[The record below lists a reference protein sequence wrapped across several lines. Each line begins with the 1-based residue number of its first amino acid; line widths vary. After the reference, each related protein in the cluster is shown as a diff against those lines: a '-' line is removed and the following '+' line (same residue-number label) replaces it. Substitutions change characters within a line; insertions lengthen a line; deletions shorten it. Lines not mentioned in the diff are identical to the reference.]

1 MNTIS
6 SLTPNAASR
15 NMMLEMNRMKDLAS
29 APLAGT
35 PVLPAA
41 TGDMQAGSEVS
52 FHQIFS
58 QALSRVDNLQQ
69 DAEVRQNA
77 VEMGESDDLV
87 GAMIASQQAS
97 LSFSALVQVRNKVA
111 SGVNDL
117 MNMSV

>member
-1 MNTIS
+1 MNTIT
-6 SLTPNAASR
+6 SLTPNASSL
-15 NMMLEMNRMKDLAS
+15 NMMQEMNRMKDLANGP
-29 APLAGT
+29 ALAAVAG
-35 PVLPAA
+35 
-41 TGDMQAGSEVS
+41 GMQPGSEIS

-58 QALSRVDNLQQ
+58 QALSRVDSLQQ
-69 DAEVRQNA
+69 NAERQQNA
-77 VEMGESDDLV
+77 IEMGESDDLV

>member
-29 APLAGT
+29 APLAST

-41 TGDMQAGSEVS
+41 PGDMQAGSEVS

-58 QALSRVDNLQQ
+58 QALSHVDNLQQ